1 MRVGKF
7 KLTVGAKETVYLD
20 IELKGIVYNVEAGLT
35 AVLTDE
41 SFDHEFGTQEDWG
54 QEITDIE
61 VVSCLDENDK
71 EVKDK
76 IILKEI
82 TSIVED
88 TDFDDEEFDFGEF
101 DFS

>member
-1 MRVGKF
+1 MKKRRFNV
-7 KLTVGAKETVYLD
+7 TVGTTKTLYLD
-20 IELKGIVYNVEAGLT
+20 VELNNLIYNVEVELT

-54 QEITDIE
+54 QEITDIK
-61 VVSCLDENDK
+61 VLSCLDENNN

-76 IILKEI
+76 AILEEI

-88 TDFDDEEFDFGEF
+88 TDFDDEEFDFS
-101 DFS
+101 DI